1 VDPTNPISVFIGIL
15 DSTGDRDVVADA
27 FMEEN
32 GTQRL

>member
-15 DSTGDRDVVADA
+15 DSTGDRDVAADA

-32 GTQRL
+32 GIHNL